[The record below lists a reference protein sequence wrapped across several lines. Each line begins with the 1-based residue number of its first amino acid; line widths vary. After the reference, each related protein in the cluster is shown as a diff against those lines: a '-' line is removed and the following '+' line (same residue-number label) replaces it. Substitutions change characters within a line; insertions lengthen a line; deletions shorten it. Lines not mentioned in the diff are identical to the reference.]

1 MDLLACGEY
10 IKKINRWGLGIPL
23 LLLLILIML
32 IFSLPPMVLDCLFT
46 VNIAVSIL
54 ILFSGL
60 SSLKPLD
67 FGVFPTV
74 LLVSTLMRLALNIAS
89 TRVVLLFGHQGTGAA
104 GDVIKA
110 FGEVVVGGNT
120 VVGFV
125 VFAIFIIINFMVITK
140 GAGRISEVSA
150 RFTLDA
156 MPGKQMAIDAD
167 LNAGGITLEAA
178 QKRRAEVTQ
187 EADFYGAMDGASKF
201 IRGDAMAGLLIV
213 FINWI
218 GGTCVGFFQHNMG
231 IMDALKTYALLT
243 IGDGLAAQIPALILS
258 TAAAIMVTRVS
269 SDQNIS
275 QQISNQVFRHAK
287 SLIYAAGIILGL
299 GVLPG
304 MPHAPF
310 MLLGLFMGGVG
321 FIINQQRLKSQEKKQ
336 QESFYTTQL
345 AWEAVALFEPI
356 VIAMGKGL
364 IPLAEDE
371 SSSLRLR
378 LQDIRKQ
385 SSMEWGFVLPEPII
399 RVNHELH
406 DNQYQLLV
414 YGFVV
419 GEGTLEHHKDSAVLL
434 SHFTQAMKEKAYQLL
449 DQDAVQQLMAI
460 LSKNCPSL
468 VEDLVPRTLSLGV
481 ITQVLRNLL
490 QEQVPIQNLKTIVE
504 ALGQAATK
512 TQDPELLTR
521 FARVAVGHLIIQKI
535 NGFSSEMSAIRLSP
549 DLENLLQQSLQLS
562 HQEHMTI
569 EPGLAEQ
576 MQRSIKILYEKY
588 RAESE
593 TLIFLVPSSVRR
605 ALSQFVHSFLKQ
617 VTVLSYEE
625 LPTDQRIK
633 IIATVGQ

>member
-1 MDLLACGEY
+1 
-10 IKKINRWGLGIPL
+10 
-23 LLLLILIML
+23 
-32 IFSLPPMVLDCLFT
+32 
-46 VNIAVSIL
+46 
-54 ILFSGL
+54 
-60 SSLKPLD
+60 
-67 FGVFPTV
+67 
-74 LLVSTLMRLALNIAS
+74 
-89 TRVVLLFGHQGTGAA
+89 
-104 GDVIKA
+104 
-110 FGEVVVGGNT
+110 
-120 VVGFV
+120 
-125 VFAIFIIINFMVITK
+125 
-140 GAGRISEVSA
+140 
-150 RFTLDA
+150 
-156 MPGKQMAIDAD
+156 
-167 LNAGGITLEAA
+167 
-178 QKRRAEVTQ
+178 
-187 EADFYGAMDGASKF
+187 
-201 IRGDAMAGLLIV
+201 
-213 FINWI
+213 
-218 GGTCVGFFQHNMG
+218 
-231 IMDALKTYALLT
+231 
-243 IGDGLAAQIPALILS
+243 
-258 TAAAIMVTRVS
+258 
-269 SDQNIS
+269 
-275 QQISNQVFRHAK
+275 
-287 SLIYAAGIILGL
+287 
-299 GVLPG
+299 